1 MSEPLSRSPEVLEA
15 KPNGDLR
22 ALVARAQTGDTDA
35 QSALVRQ
42 YSRRVTG
49 LVRRIIPLRHAVEDV
64 VQVVFIK
71 MVRRLGSLRDP
82 AVFEQ
87 WLFALARNAALDF
100 LRRRRCQPTLVFD
113 DLESVAAPDHGAM
126 VVEEIMAALDRALK
140 LLSPRDRQLV
150 RLIVEGNSYRVVAER
165 EGLSVGAVKVRLH
178 RVRPILRTCVREAIG
193 ARSAAGWKW
202 NPPPRGCLA
211 A

>member
-1 MSEPLSRSPEVLEA
+1 LL
-15 KPNGDLR
+15 
-22 ALVARAQTGDTDA
+22 ALISRAQIGDVDA
-35 QSALVRQ
+35 QSALVLR

-82 AVFEQ
+82 AMFEQ

-100 LRRRRCQPTLVFD
+100 IRRRRCQPTLVFD
-113 DLESVAAPDHGAM
+113 DLEGVAAPDHGAL

-140 LLSPRDRQLV
+140 QLSPRDRQLV

-178 RVRPILRTCVREAIG
+178 RVRPLLRTCVREAIG
-193 ARSAAGWKW
+193 AQSPAGRKW
-202 NPPPRGCLA
+202 NPPPRDCLA